1 MRIRR
6 NLRRFHIERDRTIEE
21 RRRKKMSGTTTVAM
35 HSVFVYGSLMA
46 DDVVRLLLNRIPQ
59 TSSAILPD
67 LFSIK
72 GRVYPAIQPAKADTV
87 SGRVLFGIT
96 DHELYVLDEFEDTEY
111 ERQNV
116 QVLLTD
122 SSEKLQTK
130 TYIWANKDDPDLY
143 GTWDF
148 EEWKQLRMEGFLKM
162 TKDFAHELNLP
173 ESEA

>member
-1 MRIRR
+1 
-6 NLRRFHIERDRTIEE
+6 
-21 RRRKKMSGTTTVAM
+21 MSGSTVAM

-59 TSSAILPD
+59 TSSATLPD
-67 LFSIK
+67 FHRFSIK
-72 GRVYPAIQPAKADTV
+72 GRVYPAILPAKDDTV

-122 SSEKLQTK
+122 SSEKLLTK
-130 TYIWANKDDPDLY
+130 TYIWANKDDPDLF

-148 EEWKQLRMEGFLKM
+148 EEWKQLHMEGFLKM
-162 TKDFAHELNLP
+162 TKEFAQELNLP
-173 ESEA
+173 ES